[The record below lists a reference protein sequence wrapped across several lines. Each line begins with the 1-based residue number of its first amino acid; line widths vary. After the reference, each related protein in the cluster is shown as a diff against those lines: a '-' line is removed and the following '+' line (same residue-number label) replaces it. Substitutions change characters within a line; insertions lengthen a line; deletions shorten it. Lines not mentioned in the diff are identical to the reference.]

1 MNYKMVDEKKGQM
14 SLFQYQKKKEIKKGR
29 RKIGSFKELT

>member
-1 MNYKMVDEKKGQM
+1 MVDEKKGQM
-14 SLFQYQKKKEIKKGR
+14 SLFQYQKKKKKIKKGR